1 MSKAKRKRSGRPKA
15 QRKRI
20 AVAKSGAV
28 WHQSAEEATL
38 AQKPHFNG
46 YACGHGTHGDTRY
59 NRTREKRAWK
69 KQLRQEGASRGL
81 LPYKWLIS
89 KSVFCRINKSE
100 NLNSHRFLRK
110 RKCYGY
116 VSTAE
121 N

>member
-20 AVAKSGAV
+20 AVAKSGEV

-69 KQLRQEGASRGL
+69 KQLRQEGASRGSFFINGL
-81 LPYKWLIS
+81 LVNRYYVGLT
-89 KSVFCRINKSE
+89 N
-100 NLNSHRFLRK
+100 RK
-110 RKCYGY
+110 I
-116 VSTAE
+116 
-121 N
+121 